1 MGYKGLR
8 KLAVNAE
15 LGGTIDLVIGESTAK
30 APLARCFLRPLS
42 VNGAVSILD
51 GGLKRN
57 FPRCARS

>member
-30 APLARCFLRPLS
+30 APLASRSLRPVES
-42 VNGAVSILD
+42 VSGPVRTPG
-51 GGLKRN
+51 GGLE
-57 FPRCARS
+57 A

>member
-30 APLARCFLRPLS
+30 APLASRSLRP
-42 VNGAVSILD
+42 VD
-51 GGLKRN
+51 CER
-57 FPRCARS
+57 PRLNSGWWS